1 LDLECVGVDSN
12 ITESIVNFVVVQLVD
27 ETTKHLLTSIGTFCF
42 FVETIS
48 NEKKNKNGINELMP
62 RLANNV
68 IVFRNNLTSPLSLNV
83 GPFLP
88 FHPLHFLLSH
98 SFQLVPR
105 MQKFFIYTRKLFLG
119 NMNGGMNKE
128 AKRLV

>member
-1 LDLECVGVDSN
+1 
-12 ITESIVNFVVVQLVD
+12 
-27 ETTKHLLTSIGTFCF
+27 
-42 FVETIS
+42 
-48 NEKKNKNGINELMP
+48 MP
-62 RLANNV
+62 CLANNV
-68 IVFRNNLTSPLSLNV
+68 MIFKNSLTNPPSINV

-105 MQKFFIYTRKLFLG
+105 MKKIIIYTRKLVLG
-119 NMNGGMNKE
+119 KMNEGMNKKE

>member
-1 LDLECVGVDSN
+1 
-12 ITESIVNFVVVQLVD
+12 VNFVVVQLVD
-27 ETTKHLLTSIGTFCF
+27 ETTTHLFTSIAMFCF
-42 FVETIS
+42 FVKTIS

-62 RLANNV
+62 PLANNV
-68 IVFRNNLTSPLSLNV
+68 IIFKNNLTSPLSINV

-105 MQKFFIYTRKLFLG
+105 MQKFIIYTRKLVLG
-119 NMNGGMNKE
+119 KMNGEMNKE